1 VVVVAAVAGAAA
13 AGAKARGDIM
23 NGKPN
28 RTMNERHS
36 FRAPLIIAVLA
47 AFAIGAGIV
56 DAADA
61 TAKPKP
67 KASAQKVFATP
78 DEAFQALADAAKA
91 NDSKSLAA
99 LLGSSGS
106 SVIHSG
112 DAVQDKQS
120 AERFAASYAEKHS
133 IEKQGDAKAMLVVGK
148 DDWPLPIPAV
158 KGAKGWTLDA
168 SAGARELLARRIGQN
183 ELDVIEIMR
192 AIVDAQQDY
201 ATEDRNGD
209 GLRDYAAKFISTK
222 GKKDGLYWPTKEGE
236 PQSPLGPL
244 VGEAAAEGYQGK
256 AAKTAPFHGYYFRML
271 TAQGKDAAGG
281 ARSYF
286 ARGRQ
291 LGGFAVVAYPATYG
305 NSGIMTF
312 IVNQDGTVYQKDLGE
327 KTATVA
333 KAMTVYNPDQS
344 WTMVK

>member
-1 VVVVAAVAGAAA
+1 
-13 AGAKARGDIM
+13 M

-28 RTMNERHS
+28 RTMDERRS
-36 FRAPLIIAVLA
+36 LRVPVLVA
-47 AFAIGAGIV
+47 MVATFAFGAGTLH
-56 DAADA
+56 AADA
-61 TAKPKP
+61 PAKAKT
-67 KASAQKVFATP
+67 SAQKAFATP

-91 NDSKSLAA
+91 NDSNTMAA
-99 LLGSSGS
+99 LLGPGGS
-106 SVIHSG
+106 SLVHSG

-133 IEKQGDAKAMLVVGK
+133 IDKQGDAKATLVVGK

-168 SAGARELLARRIGQN
+168 NAGARELLARRIGQN
-183 ELDVIEIMR
+183 ELDVIQIMR
-192 AIVDAQQDY
+192 AIVDAEQDY
-201 ATEDRNGD
+201 ASHDRNGD
-209 GLRDYAAKFISTK
+209 GLLDYAGKFISTK

-256 AAKTAPFHGYYFRML
+256 AAKGAPYHGYHFRLL
-271 TAQGKDAAGG
+271 TAQGKDASGG
-281 ARSYF
+281 ARSYLVH
-286 ARGRQ
+286 GRL

-312 IVNQDGTVYQKDLGE
+312 MVNQDGTVYQKDLGE
-327 KTATVA
+327 NTATIA
-333 KAMTVYNPDQS
+333 KGMTAFNPDKS
-344 WTMVK
+344 WTAVK

>member
-1 VVVVAAVAGAAA
+1 
-13 AGAKARGDIM
+13 M

-36 FRAPLIIAVLA
+36 FRAPLIIAAVA
-47 AFAIGAGIV
+47 AFAFGGGTV
-56 DAADA
+56 DAAS
-61 TAKPKP
+61 TPAKAKT
-67 KASAQKVFATP
+67 SAQKAFATP

-91 NDSKSLAA
+91 NDSKTLAA
-99 LLGSSGS
+99 LLGPAGS

-112 DAVQDKQS
+112 DAVRDKQS
-120 AERFAASYAEKHS
+120 TEQFAASYAEKHS
-133 IEKQGDAKAMLVVGK
+133 IEKQGDTKATLVVGK

-158 KGAKGWTLDA
+158 KGSRGWTLDGA
-168 SAGARELLARRIGQN
+168 VGARELLARRIGQN

-192 AIVDAQQDY
+192 AIVDAEQDY

-236 PQSPLGPL
+236 AQSPLGPL
-244 VGEAAAEGYQGK
+244 VGEATAEGYRGK
-256 AAKTAPFHGYYFRML
+256 GAAPFHGYYFRLL
-271 TAQGKDAAGG
+271 TAQGKDAPGG
-281 ARSYF
+281 ARSYL
-286 ARGRQ
+286 AQGRL
-291 LGGFAVVAYPATYG
+291 LGGFAVVAYPAIYG
-305 NSGIMTF
+305 NSGVMTF

-327 KTATVA
+327 KTATIA

-344 WTMVK
+344 WAIVR

>member
-1 VVVVAAVAGAAA
+1 
-13 AGAKARGDIM
+13 M

-36 FRAPLIIAVLA
+36 FRAPLIIAVVAALA
-47 AFAIGAGIV
+47 VGAGIA

-61 TAKPKP
+61 PAKP

-91 NDSKSLAA
+91 NDSKTMAA
-99 LLGSSGS
+99 LLGPSGS
-106 SVIHSG
+106 SLIHSG
-112 DAVQDKQS
+112 DAVQDRRS
-120 AERFAASYAEKHS
+120 AAQFAADYAEKHS
-133 IEKQGDAKAMLVVGK
+133 LEKVGDAKATLVVGK

-158 KGAKGWTLDA
+158 KGTKGWTLDA
-168 SAGARELLARRIGQN
+168 GAGARELLARRIGQN
-183 ELDVIEIMR
+183 ELQVIQVMR
-192 AIVDAQQDY
+192 AIVDAEQDY
-201 ATEDRNGD
+201 ASEDRNGD
-209 GLRDYAAKFISTK
+209 GLLDYAGKFISTK

-256 AAKTAPFHGYYFRML
+256 AAKGAPYHGYHFRLL
-271 TAQGKDAAGG
+271 TGQGKDAPGG
-281 ARSYF
+281 ARSYQVH
-286 ARGRQ
+286 GR
-291 LGGFAVVAYPATYG
+291 LLAGFAVGADPATYG

-327 KTATVA
+327 KTATIA
-333 KAMTVYNPDQS
+333 KAMTAYNPDQS
-344 WTMVK
+344 WTIVK